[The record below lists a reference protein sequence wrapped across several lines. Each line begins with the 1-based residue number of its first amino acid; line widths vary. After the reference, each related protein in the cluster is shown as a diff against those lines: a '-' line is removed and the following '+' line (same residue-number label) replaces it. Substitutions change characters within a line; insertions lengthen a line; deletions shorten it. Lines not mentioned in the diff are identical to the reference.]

1 MTIDLTASMADYALP
16 LPAISQNYSRFV
28 MRTAPPRKIGIT
40 LRRLDFLSRP
50 SRPLFL
56 YGHALY
62 SADFARR
69 DGTSET
75 MVSQRDRTDSTIFVD
90 SGGFGFIRAAIP
102 IHDIDDLRREALV
115 AQERLGDAGVIVDVP
130 TACIGRGVPGAE
142 TFRKCLDHTLTSIDY
157 ALAHRDPGNR
167 MRLLNMIQ
175 GTSSRECRRWYEAVG
190 DAPLDGFGFAG
201 ARRKDISLVLQLLI
215 AMIREGRINGNSW
228 FHVFGTDHPGIAI
241 YLTAIQRQLRALLGH
256 GVRISF
262 DSSTSFR
269 YTQSLGQIITGL
281 LADGQTIR
289 LTNYRVAAEAHGIS
303 GNNPWPFDSPIGR
316 GRRIG
321 DFLNMASVT
330 GADRQKRFD
339 TTGAMM
345 LTHHSLYVEMAALVQ
360 ANRWFDMEHGDD
372 WENRASLAIP
382 FPVHKGVDR
391 IGQVFDR
398 VKANDFGGAIQH
410 AKASRHSLAMFG
422 GGPDEDDDDIR

>member
-1 MTIDLTASMADYALP
+1 MTIDLTAAMADYALP
-16 LPAISQNYSRFV
+16 LPAIGQNYAQFV
-28 MRTAPPRKIGIT
+28 MRATLSRKIGVPP
-40 LRRLDFLSRP
+40 RRLDFLNRQH
-50 SRPLFL
+50 RPLFH

-69 DGTSET
+69 DGAKDT
-75 MVSQRDRTDSTIFVD
+75 MVSLRDRTDSSIFVD
-90 SGGFGFIRAAIP
+90 SGGFGFIYGAIP
-102 IHDIDDLRREALV
+102 ISDIDELRRDALG

-130 TACIGRGVPGAE
+130 TACIGRGVSGAQ
-142 TFRKCLDHTLTSIDY
+142 TFRQCLDHTLTSIDY
-157 ALAHRDPGNR
+157 ALSYRNAANGL
-167 MRLLNMIQ
+167 RLLNMVQ
-175 GTSSRECRRWYEAVG
+175 GTTNGECRRWYEAVA

-201 ARRKDISLVLQLLI
+201 ARRKDISLVLELLVT
-215 AMIREGRINGNSW
+215 MIREGRINGRSW

-241 YLTAIQRQLRALLGH
+241 YLTAIQRQLRALLGQ
-256 GVRISF
+256 GIRISF

-281 LADGQTIR
+281 LADGQGIR

-303 GNNPWPFDSPIGR
+303 GGDPWPFDSPIGR

-321 DFLNMASVT
+321 DFLDMADAA
-330 GADRQKRFD
+330 GPDRQKRFD

-372 WENRASLAIP
+372 WENRAKLAIP
-382 FPVHKGVDR
+382 FAVHKGVDR
-391 IGQVFDR
+391 IAEVFDR
-398 VKANDFGGAIQH
+398 LKAGDFGGAVQH
-410 AKASRHSLAMFG
+410 AKAGKHSLALFG
-422 GGPDEDDDDIR
+422 GGAEEDEDIR

>member
-1 MTIDLTASMADYALP
+1 MTIDLTAAMADYALP
-16 LPAISQNYSRFV
+16 LPAIGQNYSHFV
-28 MRTAPPRKIGIT
+28 MRAAPPRKIGIT
-40 LRRLDFLSRP
+40 PRRLDFLSRP
-50 SRPLFL
+50 SRPLFH

-69 DGTSET
+69 DGTRET

-90 SGGFGFIRAAIP
+90 SGGFGFIHAAIP
-102 IHDIDDLRREALV
+102 IHDIDDLRREALA
-115 AQERLGDAGVIVDVP
+115 AQERLGNAGVIVDVP
-130 TACIGRGVPGAE
+130 TACIGRGVSGAA
-142 TFRKCLDHTLTSIDY
+142 TFRQCLDHTLASIDY
-157 ALAHRDPGNR
+157 VLTYRDHGSEL
-167 MRLLNMIQ
+167 RLLNMIQ
-175 GTSSRECRRWYEAVG
+175 GTSNAECRRWYEAVA

-201 ARRKDISLVLQLLI
+201 ARRKDISLVLELLVE
-215 AMIREGRINGNSW
+215 MIRDGRIAGNSW

-241 YLTAIQRQLRALLGH
+241 YLTAIQRQLRALLGN

-281 LADGQTIR
+281 IADGQNIR

-303 GNNPWPFDSPIGR
+303 GNDPWPFDSPIGR
-316 GRRIG
+316 GRRIN
-321 DFLNMASVT
+321 DFLDMTGAT

-345 LTHHSLYVEMAALVQ
+345 LTHHSLYVELAALVQ

-372 WENRASLAIP
+372 WENRSNLAIP

-391 IGQVFDR
+391 IAEVFER
-398 VKANDFGGAIQH
+398 VEAGDFDQAIQH
-410 AKASRHSLAMFG
+410 AKAGKRSLALFG
-422 GGPDEDDDDIR
+422 GGPDEEEDIR